1 MVDLHT
7 HSTASDGTLSPRELV
22 FLAKKV
28 GLKALALTDHDTIDG
43 LPQAYQTAKEEG
55 LPFLCGVEISI
66 KFDGPGHFHLL
77 GYFLEPPEELKEVLN
92 KLKAARAER
101 NKKMVEKLKELGID
115 ITLEELKS
123 LASGEVGR
131 PHFAYLLVK
140 KGYVKSIEEAFERYL
155 KKGAPAYHPKA
166 LLTVEEAIS
175 AIKKAKGIPVLA
187 HPITLK
193 LSDEALKSYLIRLK
207 ELGLMGVEV
216 YYSEHPKEYT
226 NFLER
231 LADGLSLIKTGGSD
245 FHGQIKP
252 DIKLGLGFGNLR
264 VPDECFYELKKAISR
279 FHRHAER

>member
-22 FLAKKV
+22 YLAKKV
-28 GLKALALTDHDTIDG
+28 GLKALALTDHDTLDG
-43 LPQAYQTAKEEG
+43 LSQAYQTAKEEG
-55 LPFLCGVEISI
+55 LPFLCGVEISV
-66 KFDGPGHFHLL
+66 KFEGPGHFHLL
-77 GYFLEPPEELKEVLN
+77 GYFLEPPEELKEVLD
-92 KLKAARAER
+92 KLKSARAER
-101 NKKMVEKLKELGID
+101 NKKMVEKLRELGID
-115 ITLEELKS
+115 ITLEELQS
-123 LASGEVGR
+123 IASGEIGR

-140 KGYVKSIEEAFERYL
+140 KGYVRSIEEAFERYL

-166 LLTVEEAIS
+166 LLTEEEAIS

-216 YYSEHPKEYT
+216 YYSEHTKEYT
-226 NFLER
+226 KFLER
-231 LADGLSLIKTGGSD
+231 LADELALIKTGGSD
-245 FHGQIKP
+245 FHGQNKP

-264 VPDECFYELKKAISR
+264 VPDECYHELKKAISL
-279 FHRHAER
+279 

>member
-7 HSTASDGTLSPRELV
+7 HSTASDGTLSPKELV
-22 FLAKKV
+22 YLAKKV

-43 LPQAYQTAKEEG
+43 LPEAYQTAKEEG
-55 LPFLCGVEISI
+55 LPFLCGVEISV

-77 GYFLEPPEELKEVLN
+77 GYFLEPPEELKEVLD
-92 KLKAARAER
+92 KLKTARAER
-101 NKKMVEKLKELGID
+101 NKKMVEKLRELGID

-123 LASGEVGR
+123 LASGEIGR

-140 KGYVKSIEEAFERYL
+140 KGYVRSIEEAFERYL
-155 KKGAPAYHPKA
+155 KKGAPAYYPKA
-166 LLTVEEAIS
+166 LLTEEEAIS

-193 LSDEALKSYLIRLK
+193 LSDEALKFYLIRLK

-216 YYSEHPKEYT
+216 YYSEHTKEYT
-226 NFLER
+226 KFLER
-231 LADGLSLIKTGGSD
+231 LADELALIKTGGSD
-245 FHGQIKP
+245 FHGQNKP

-264 VPDECFYELKKAISR
+264 IPDECYHELKKAISL
-279 FHRHAER
+279 

>member
-7 HSTASDGTLSPRELV
+7 HSTASDGTYSPKELIY
-22 FLAKKV
+22 LAKKV

-43 LPQAYQTAKEEG
+43 LPEAYQTAKEEG
-55 LPFLCGVEISI
+55 ISFLCGVEISV
-66 KFDGPGHFHLL
+66 KFEGPGHFHLL
-77 GYFLEPPEELKEVLN
+77 GYFLEPPEELKEVLD

-101 NKKMVEKLKELGID
+101 NKKMVGKLKELGID
-115 ITLEELKS
+115 ISLEELQS
-123 LASGEVGR
+123 IAEGEVGR

-140 KGYVKSIEEAFERYL
+140 KGYVKSVEEAFERYL
-155 KKGAPAYHPKA
+155 KKGAPAYYPKA
-166 LLTVEEAIS
+166 LLTEEEAIN

-216 YYSEHPKEYT
+216 YYSEHTREYT
-226 NFLER
+226 KFLEG
-231 LADGLSLIKTGGSD
+231 LTSELSLIKTGGSD
-245 FHGQIKP
+245 FHGKNKP

-264 VPDECFYELKKAISR
+264 VPDDCYYELKKAM
-279 FHRHAER
+279 A